1 MTVRRI
7 VPILVLAAVFAS
19 ACSES
24 GDDAGGTASSA
35 DGDATDVAES
45 TPIDETTL
53 APATE
58 TATTE
63 TTSPVGPA
71 AGPDTVLGRHA
82 GAPWF
87 LGTVPD
93 ATVRADPDAEPIVLG
108 MVNQENTPLGSYP
121 ELRAAVEAG
130 VAFVNEELGGVGG
143 RPIELRSCITSFSVE
158 QSQACAQELV
168 QEGVVAVVGGID
180 VTSNGSIP
188 VFEQNGIPLIGG
200 IPANLVEQRSAV
212 NFYFSGG
219 TAGAMA
225 AFLAHAAAN
234 GATTALIAY
243 GEFDAFQVTAEDYGA
258 SVGEQL
264 GIDVEL
270 VSFPIVATDF
280 LPVLTKAQEIGAD
293 AVIVLAAGGSCVPIM
308 EQFVDLGLEGQL
320 YMVGACAADEIVA
333 AAGDAAATVIFNSEG
348 TADDAN
354 IEGDI
359 FTDVID
365 LYADEPAGGA
375 GTVGLRGFMNLYS
388 LLVELGP
395 DAVTSAA
402 LIDLIR
408 STDDRPSFWGHPYTC
423 DGNQVPGLAALCAPQ
438 QVMFRVNGPG
448 LDDNADVG
456 GGWIDTVELFAGL
469 D

>member
-1 MTVRRI
+1 MRTRRI
-7 VPILVLAAVFAS
+7 VPILVLAAVLAS

-24 GDDAGGTASSA
+24 DDDAGSAGSAETGQSS
-35 DGDATDVAES
+35 
-45 TPIDETTL
+45 PIDETSL
-53 APATE
+53 APDTSATDAS
-58 TATTE
+58 ATDE
-63 TTSPVGPA
+63 TTSTVGPA

-82 GAPWF
+82 GESWF

-93 ATVRADPDAEPIVLG
+93 ATVPADPDAEPIVLG

-121 ELRAAVEAG
+121 ELRAAAEAG

-143 RPIELRSCITSFSVE
+143 RPIELRTCITSFSVE

-225 AFLAHAAAN
+225 AFLSHAADN
-234 GATTALIAY
+234 GAATALIAY

-320 YMVGACAADEIVA
+320 YMVGACAADDIVE

-348 TADDAN
+348 TAGDVN
-354 IEGDI
+354 TEGDI
-359 FTDVID
+359 FNDVID

-395 DAVTSAA
+395 DAVDSAA
-402 LIDLIR
+402 IIDLIR
-408 STDDRPSFWGHPYTC
+408 SSDDRASFWGHSYTC
-423 DGNQVPGLAALCAPQ
+423 DGNQVPGLPALCAPQ

-448 LDDNADVG
+448 LADNADVG
-456 GGWIDTVELFAGL
+456 GGWIDTVELLSGL
-469 D
+469 G

>member
-1 MTVRRI
+1 MRTRRI
-7 VPILVLAAVFAS
+7 VPIMVLAAVFAS
-19 ACSES
+19 GCSES
-24 GDDAGGTASSA
+24 DDDAGDAAST
-35 DGDATDVAES
+35 TDPAES

-53 APATE
+53 APDDGATD
-58 TATTE
+58 E
-63 TTSPVGPA
+63 TTSTVGPV
-71 AGPDTVLGRHA
+71 AGLDTVLGRHA
-82 GAPWF
+82 GEQWF

-93 ATVRADPDAEPIVLG
+93 ATVAADPDADPIVLG

-143 RPIELRSCITSFSVE
+143 RPIELRTCITSFSAE

-168 QEGVVAVVGGID
+168 QEGVIAVVGGID

-225 AFLAHAAAN
+225 AFLSHAADN
-234 GATTALIAY
+234 GAASALIAY

-270 VSFPIVATDF
+270 VAFPIVATDF

-308 EQFVDLGLEGQL
+308 QQFVDLGIEGQL
-320 YMVGACAADEIVA
+320 YLVGACAADDIVE

-348 TADDAN
+348 TADDVN
-354 IEGDI
+354 TEGDI
-359 FTDVID
+359 FDDVID
-365 LYADEPAGGA
+365 LYADEPADGA

-402 LIDLIR
+402 IIDLIR
-408 STDDRPSFWGHPYTC
+408 TSDGRASFWGHPYTC
-423 DGNQVPGLAALCAPQ
+423 DGNQVPGLPALCAPQ

-456 GGWIDTVELFAGL
+456 GGWIDTVELFARL